1 MAKKTIGKKYEYEMA
16 NRLGQ
21 GAFAEVYKGLNKET
35 GEVVAIKVIKRSILA
50 RYGYLKSFIAVL
62 IC

>member
-1 MAKKTIGKKYEYEMA
+1 MAKKTIGKKYEYEMV

-50 RYGYLKSFIAVL
+50 RYGYSISFIK
-62 IC
+62 C